1 MKFKVVDLFCDGGG
15 FAIGIDMDL
24 NFQSALGVD
33 FNKFAIKMFNINFP
47 NGKIICDD
55 LRY

>member
-1 MKFKVVDLFCDGGG
+1 MVDLFCDGGG